1 MRTTIRFWHARLMLR
16 PTQSSL
22 GIRTYC
28 RSASINVYQSLRQK
42 FSGSS
47 FGRLITL
54 SRVKRQLRLTRIIFA
69 ALAPDLVAFAQRG
82 EDVADRHFARLVALE
97 TRPLQNVAAGQAISG
112 ANKA

>member
-28 RSASINVYQSLRQK
+28 RSASIKVYQSLRQK

-54 SRVKRQLRLTRIIFA
+54 SRVKQQLRLTSFGLARIIFA
-69 ALAPDLVAFAQRG
+69 ALAPDLVALTQCCER
-82 EDVADRHFARLVALE
+82 VADRHLAGLVTLE
-97 TRPLQNVAAGQAISG
+97 AHSLENV
-112 ANKA
+112 